1 MSALHNRITPIGACR
16 LGHKVTVT
24 GTISMVTVS
33 APHAPAGVE
42 AHLYDD
48 SGVIELHWMGRH
60 TMPGI
65 DTGRHIEVEGRI
77 ALHGRDL
84 AIYNPRYKLL
94 S

>member
-60 TMPGI
+60 TMPG
-65 DTGRHIEVEGRI
+65 
-77 ALHGRDL
+77 
-84 AIYNPRYKLL
+84 RYRTAY
-94 S
+94 